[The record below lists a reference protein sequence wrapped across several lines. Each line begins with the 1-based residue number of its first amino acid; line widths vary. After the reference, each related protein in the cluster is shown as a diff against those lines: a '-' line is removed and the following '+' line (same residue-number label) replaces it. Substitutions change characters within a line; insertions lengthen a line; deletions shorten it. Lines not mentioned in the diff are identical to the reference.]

1 MIRKNIQLIDT
12 ITHFHYDQHNTK
24 RVRHMIPLFKRTIY
38 LRRIRELI
46 NKQWSHIG
54 LYPIEF
60 LSQFAVLKSGGKFV

>member
-1 MIRKNIQLIDT
+1 
-12 ITHFHYDQHNTK
+12 
-24 RVRHMIPLFKRTIY
+24 MIPLFKRTIY